1 MKFNGSKKIIT
12 VCLVAMLLIVC
23 AMPTFAATDKTYL
36 DVTVTGTATDYSYF
50 QVKQNSDKDY
60 YVYLN
65 YPSGRDRV
73 VLRTYLINSE
83 YERRGNCDIY
93 EGTSNTGQNTGK
105 AGYSYRLRCYRQYWY
120 DGEATITGIW
130 KVDC

>member
-12 VCLVAMLLIVC
+12 VCLVAILLIVS
-23 AMPTFAATDKTYL
+23 ALPAFAETDKTYL
-36 DVTVTGTATDYSYF
+36 DVTVTGTSGDYSYF
-50 QVKQNSDKDY
+50 QIKRNSDKDY

-73 VLRTYLINSE
+73 VLKTYLINSE
-83 YERRGNCDIY
+83 YEERGKCDIY

-105 AGYSYRLRCYRQYWY
+105 AGYSYRLHCLRQYWY
-120 DGEATITGIW
+120 DGKATITGIW
-130 KVDC
+130 NVDC